1 MKHTKEQLQGMSD
14 FEVNCELAYLVSEN
28 VHSIYRETGG
38 KDSVSIFKELD
49 SGELICCEIKDYC
62 NNPSD
67 IMPLAFEHGIHFG
80 PQHKAWYAIHDTSML
95 SENPIELENENPL
108 RAIACCLILVLQDK
122 E

>member
-14 FEVNCELAYLVSEN
+14 FEVNYALADL
-28 VHSIYRETGG
+28 IG
-38 KDSVSIFKELD
+38 FKEIKKSGD
-49 SGELICCEIKDYC
+49 SGLILDWHSTPPGFKINKADYC

-80 PQHKAWYAIHDTSML
+80 PQHKAWYAIHDASML
-95 SENPIELENENPL
+95 SENPIEAESESPL

-122 E
+122 